1 MPRENE
7 NSAGTTADTGT
18 GRNRSTARSRSAGRN
33 RSTDRRRALRREVP
47 STVGLLADAGDFA
60 AMCAYRSFG
69 FDRGSDYTDYLH
81 HVDGLLRSL
90 AARGIHTTV
99 ALFDPDEYAEY
110 CGETGLDPDTSET
123 RTRFTAELAG
133 SGTVLPY
140 TGQPI
145 DELVPLLVDEAVRH
159 ATWEYATTVLAGVGR
174 CADCGEDIGH
184 ASFDRAADALKRL
197 VAGAGPGHH
206 HFVCS
211 VPTEDEQLVAVLHAD
226 SSGDPDVPPRIEG
239 RESLD
244 FVTVLAA
251 GLALGGPGGLV
262 VRSTTEGHRDRVHG
276 WRLDRGRLT
285 ALSAAAVFNAY
296 CTDAD
301 TGDLVAPEPGVEYC
315 PGYDVDEPGP
325 HH

>member
-1 MPRENE
+1 MPRKN
-7 NSAGTTADTGT
+7 DTGART
-18 GRNRSTARSRSAGRN
+18 GAHRTRTA
-33 RSTDRRRALRREVP
+33 DRRRLLRREVP
-47 STVGLLADAGDFA
+47 GTIGLLADPGDFA
-60 AMCAYRSFG
+60 AMRGYRSFT
-69 FDRGSDYTDYLH
+69 FDDHQDYLH

-90 AARGIHTTV
+90 AAQGIHTTV
-99 ALFDPDEYAEY
+99 ALFDPEEYAEF
-110 CGETGLDPDTSET
+110 CGETGLDPDTAET
-123 RTRFTAELAG
+123 RARFTAELAG
-133 SGTVLPY
+133 TGALLPY
-140 TGQPI
+140 SGQPI
-145 DELVPLLVDEAVRH
+145 DELVPLLVDEAVRQ
-159 ATWEYATTVLAGVGR
+159 ATWEYATGLLAEVGH

-184 ASFDRAADALKRL
+184 SSFDRAADALKRL

-211 VPTEDEQLVAVLHAD
+211 IPTEAQQLVAVLHAD
-226 SSGDPDVPPRIEG
+226 TTDDPAAPPRIES
-239 RESLD
+239 REGLD

-262 VRSTTEGHRDRVHG
+262 VRTTDEGRRDRVHG

-301 TGDLVAPEPGVEYC
+301 TGDPVAPESGVEYC
-315 PGYDVDEPGP
+315 PGYEVDAPGP

>member
-1 MPRENE
+1 MPPRKN
-7 NSAGTTADTGT
+7 DHDHD
-18 GRNRSTARSRSAGRN
+18 
-33 RSTDRRRALRREVP
+33 TDRRRTLRREVP
-47 STVGLLADAGDFA
+47 STLGLLADAGDFA
-60 AMCAYRSFG
+60 AMCGYRSFT
-69 FDRGSDYTDYLH
+69 FDHPADYTEYLR

-99 ALFDPDEYAEY
+99 ALFDPDAYAAY
-110 CGETGLDPDTSET
+110 CGEHGLDPDTADT

-133 SGTVLPY
+133 GSAVLPY
-140 TGQPI
+140 SGQPV
-145 DELVPLLVDEAVRH
+145 DEIVPLLIDEAVRQ
-159 ATWEYATTVLAGVGR
+159 ATWEYATTLLAGIGR

-184 ASFDRAADALKRL
+184 ASFDRATDALKRL

-211 VPTEDEQLVAVLHAD
+211 IPTEAEQLVAVLHAD
-226 SSGDPDVPPRIEG
+226 TTGDPDTPPRIEG

-251 GLALGGPGGLV
+251 GLAQGGPGGLV

-301 TGDLVAPEPGVEYC
+301 TGEPVAPESGVEYC
-315 PGYDVDEPGP
+315 PGYEVDDPGP

>member
-1 MPRENE
+1 MPRKNDTDTDTT
-7 NSAGTTADTGT
+7 AGTHTGT
-18 GRNRSTARSRSAGRN
+18 HRTRTS
-33 RSTDRRRALRREVP
+33 DRRRTLRREVP
-47 STVGLLADAGDFA
+47 GTLGLLADAGDFA
-60 AMCAYRSFG
+60 AMRGYRSFT
-69 FDRGSDYTDYLH
+69 FDDHQDYLH
-81 HVDGLLRSL
+81 HVDGLLRAR
-90 AARGIHTTV
+90 AAQGIHTTV
-99 ALFDPDEYAEY
+99 ALFDPEEYAEY
-110 CGETGLDPDTSET
+110 CGDNGLDPDTART
-123 RTRFTAELAG
+123 RARFTAELAG
-133 SGTVLPY
+133 NGAVLPY

-145 DELVPLLVDEAVRH
+145 DQLVPLLVDEAVRQ
-159 ATWEYATTVLAGVGR
+159 ATWEYATGLLAEVGH

-211 VPTEDEQLVAVLHAD
+211 IPTEAQQLVAVLHAD
-226 SSGDPDVPPRIEG
+226 TTGDPETPPRIEG
-239 RESLD
+239 REGLD

-262 VRSTTEGHRDRVHG
+262 VRTTAEGRRDRVHG

-285 ALSAAAVFNAY
+285 VLSAAAVFNAY

-301 TGDLVAPEPGVEYC
+301 TGDPVAPEPGVEYC
-315 PGYDVDEPGP
+315 PGYEVDAPGP

>member
-1 MPRENE
+1 MPRKTN
-7 NSAGTTADTGT
+7 DTGT
-18 GRNRSTARSRSAGRN
+18 HRTRT
-33 RSTDRRRALRREVP
+33 TDRRRTLRREVP

-60 AMCAYRSFG
+60 AMRGYRSFT
-69 FDRGSDYTDYLH
+69 FDDHDDYTDYLR
-81 HVDGLLRSL
+81 HVEGLLRSL
-90 AARGIHTTV
+90 AAQGIHTTV
-99 ALFDPDEYAEY
+99 ALFDPEEYADY
-110 CGETGLDPDTSET
+110 CGENGLDPDTAET
-123 RTRFTAELAG
+123 RSRFTADLAG
-133 SGTVLPY
+133 SGAVLPY

-145 DELVPLLVDEAVRH
+145 DELVPLLVDEAVRQ
-159 ATWEYATTVLAGVGR
+159 ATWEYATTLLAEVGR

-184 ASFDRAADALKRL
+184 ASFERATEALTRL

-211 VPTEDEQLVAVLHAD
+211 IPTYTQQLVAVLHAETTD
-226 SSGDPDVPPRIEG
+226 DPDTPPRVEG
-239 RESLD
+239 RDGLD

-285 ALSAAAVFNAY
+285 VLSAAAVFNAY

-301 TGDLVAPEPGVEYC
+301 TGDPVAPEPGVEYC
-315 PGYDVDEPGP
+315 PGYEVDAPGP

>member
-1 MPRENE
+1 MPPRKN
-7 NSAGTTADTGT
+7 DHDHD
-18 GRNRSTARSRSAGRN
+18 
-33 RSTDRRRALRREVP
+33 TDRRRTLRREVP
-47 STVGLLADAGDFA
+47 STLGLLADAGDFA
-60 AMCAYRSFG
+60 AMCGYRSFT
-69 FDRGSDYTDYLH
+69 FDHPADYTEYLR

-99 ALFDPDEYAEY
+99 ALFDPDAYAVY
-110 CGETGLDPDTSET
+110 CGEHGLDPDTADT

-133 SGTVLPY
+133 GSAVLPY
-140 TGQPI
+140 SGQPV
-145 DELVPLLVDEAVRH
+145 DEIVPLLIDEAVRQ
-159 ATWEYATTVLAGVGR
+159 ATWEYATTLLAGIGR

-184 ASFDRAADALKRL
+184 ASFDRATDALKRL

-211 VPTEDEQLVAVLHAD
+211 IPTEAEQLVAVLHAD
-226 SSGDPDVPPRIEG
+226 TTGDPDTPPRIEG

-251 GLALGGPGGLV
+251 GLAQGGPGGLV

-301 TGDLVAPEPGVEYC
+301 TGEPVAPESGVEYC
-315 PGYDVDEPGP
+315 PGYEVDDPGP

>member
-1 MPRENE
+1 MPRNNE
-7 NSAGTTADTGT
+7 TGTTTGT
-18 GRNRSTARSRSAGRN
+18 HRTRT
-33 RSTDRRRALRREVP
+33 THRRRLLRREVP
-47 STVGLLADAGDFA
+47 GTVGLLADAGDFA
-60 AMCAYRSFG
+60 AMCGYRSFA
-69 FDRGSDYTDYLH
+69 FDHPADYADYLH
-81 HVDGLLRSL
+81 DVDGLLRSL
-90 AARGIHTTV
+90 AAQGIHTSV
-99 ALFDPDEYAEY
+99 ALFDPEEYAEF
-110 CGETGLDPDTSET
+110 CGETGLDPDTAGT
-123 RTRFTAELAG
+123 RARFTAELAG
-133 SGTVLPY
+133 SGALLPY
-140 TGQPI
+140 AGQTI
-145 DELVPLLVDEAVRH
+145 DELVPLLVDEAVRQ
-159 ATWEYATTVLAGVGR
+159 ATWEYATGVLAEVGQ

-211 VPTEDEQLVAVLHAD
+211 IPTEAQQLVAVLHAD
-226 SSGDPDVPPRIEG
+226 TTDGDPDTPPRIEG
-239 RESLD
+239 REGLD

-262 VRSTTEGHRDRVHG
+262 VRTTGEGRRDRVHG

-301 TGDLVAPEPGVEYC
+301 TGDPVAPESGVEYC
-315 PGYDVDEPGP
+315 PGYEVDAPGP

>member
-1 MPRENE
+1 M
-7 NSAGTTADTGT
+7 
-18 GRNRSTARSRSAGRN
+18 
-33 RSTDRRRALRREVP
+33 
-47 STVGLLADAGDFA
+47 
-60 AMCAYRSFG
+60 
-69 FDRGSDYTDYLH
+69 
-81 HVDGLLRSL
+81 
-90 AARGIHTTV
+90 
-99 ALFDPDEYAEY
+99 
-110 CGETGLDPDTSET
+110 
-123 RTRFTAELAG
+123 
-133 SGTVLPY
+133 
-140 TGQPI
+140 
-145 DELVPLLVDEAVRH
+145 DEAVRH
-159 ATWEYATTVLAGVGR
+159 ATWEYATAVLARVGR

-184 ASFDRAADALKRL
+184 ASFDRAADALQRL

-211 VPTEDEQLVAVLHAD
+211 VPTDDEQLVAVLHAD
-226 SSGDPDVPPRIEG
+226 TTGDPDTPPRIEG

-262 VRSTTEGHRDRVHG
+262 ARTTTEGHRDRVHG

-301 TGDLVAPEPGVEYC
+301 TGDLVSPEPGVEYC
-315 PGYDVDEPGP
+315 PGYEVDAPGP

>member
-1 MPRENE
+1 MPRKTN
-7 NSAGTTADTGT
+7 DTGT
-18 GRNRSTARSRSAGRN
+18 HRTRT
-33 RSTDRRRALRREVP
+33 TDRRRTLRREVP

-60 AMCAYRSFG
+60 AMRGYRSFT
-69 FDRGSDYTDYLH
+69 FDDHDDYTDYLR
-81 HVDGLLRSL
+81 HVEGLLRSL
-90 AARGIHTTV
+90 AAQGIHTTV
-99 ALFDPDEYAEY
+99 ALFDPEEYAEY
-110 CGETGLDPDTSET
+110 CGENDLDPDTAET
-123 RTRFTAELAG
+123 RSRFTADLAG
-133 SGTVLPY
+133 SGAVLPY

-145 DELVPLLVDEAVRH
+145 DELVPLLVDEAVRQ
-159 ATWEYATTVLAGVGR
+159 ATWEYATTLLAEVGR

-184 ASFDRAADALKRL
+184 ASFERATEALTRL

-211 VPTEDEQLVAVLHAD
+211 IPTDTQQLVAVLHAETTD
-226 SSGDPDVPPRIEG
+226 DPDTPPRVDG
-239 RESLD
+239 RDGLD

-285 ALSAAAVFNAY
+285 VLSAAAVFNAY

-301 TGDLVAPEPGVEYC
+301 TGDPVAPEPGVEYC
-315 PGYDVDEPGP
+315 PGYEVDAPGP

>member
-1 MPRENE
+1 MPHDN
-7 NSAGTTADTGT
+7 DTGT
-18 GRNRSTARSRSAGRN
+18 HRTRSNPGHRSTRSTRSTRGTRSAH
-33 RSTDRRRALRREVP
+33 RRRALRREVP
-47 STVGLLADAGDFA
+47 GTVGLLADAGDFA
-60 AMCAYRSFG
+60 AMCGYRTFG
-69 FDRGSDYTDYLH
+69 FDRPSDYADYLH
-81 HVDGLLRSL
+81 HVDGLLRSF

-110 CGETGLDPDTSET
+110 CGEHGLDPDTSET

-145 DELVPLLVDEAVRH
+145 DELVPLLVDEAVRQ
-159 ATWEYATTVLAGVGR
+159 ATWEYATAVLAGVGR

-226 SSGDPDVPPRIEG
+226 TTGDPDTPPRIEG

-315 PGYDVDEPGP
+315 PGYEVDAPDP

>member
-1 MPRENE
+1 MPHDN
-7 NSAGTTADTGT
+7 DTGT
-18 GRNRSTARSRSAGRN
+18 HRTRSNPGHRSTRSTRSTRGTRSAH
-33 RSTDRRRALRREVP
+33 RRRALRREVP
-47 STVGLLADAGDFA
+47 GTVGLLADAGDFA
-60 AMCAYRSFG
+60 AMCGYRTFG
-69 FDRGSDYTDYLH
+69 FDRPSDYADYLH
-81 HVDGLLRSL
+81 HVDGLLRSF

-110 CGETGLDPDTSET
+110 CGEHGLDPDTSET

-133 SGTVLPY
+133 SGTLLPY

-159 ATWEYATTVLAGVGR
+159 ATWEYATAVLAGVGR

-226 SSGDPDVPPRIEG
+226 TTGDPDTPPRIEG

-285 ALSAAAVFNAY
+285 ALSAAAVFNVY

-315 PGYDVDEPGP
+315 PGYEVDAPGP

>member
-1 MPRENE
+1 MPRKNDTG
-7 NSAGTTADTGT
+7 AGTGSHPNHSTD
-18 GRNRSTARSRSAGRN
+18 RNRGTH
-33 RSTDRRRALRREVP
+33 RRRALRREVP

-60 AMCAYRSFG
+60 AMCGYRSFG
-69 FDRGSDYTDYLH
+69 FDRRADYTDYLH

-110 CGETGLDPDTSET
+110 CGENGLDPDTSET

-145 DELVPLLVDEAVRH
+145 DELVPLLLDEAVRH
-159 ATWEYATTVLAGVGR
+159 ATWEYATAVLAGVGR

-184 ASFDRAADALKRL
+184 SSFDRAADALERL

-211 VPTEDEQLVAVLHAD
+211 IPTEDEQLVAVLHAD
-226 SSGDPDVPPRIEG
+226 SSGDPDTPPRIEG

-262 VRSTTEGHRDRVHG
+262 VRSTTEGQRDRVHG

-301 TGDLVAPEPGVEYC
+301 TGDLVSPEPGVEYC
-315 PGYDVDEPGP
+315 PGYEVDAPGP